1 MKCVFTSNI
10 HQICSNSIPNLLH
23 PVVIALP
30 AGAQARY
37 GGSLQSEEVSV
48 EGSSESSLTG
58 LVPNDTL
65 FPAEGAHCTA
75 STSELCGYLTY
86 MTQTS

>member
-1 MKCVFTSNI
+1 MSLLVTSIKFVQFNSKSFTPRC
-10 HQICSNSIPNLLH
+10 HC
-23 PVVIALP
+23 IA

-75 STSELCGYLTY
+75 SASVLCGYLTY